1 VYVVTLTCLDA
12 EDAASSAS
20 IAVTVDVDHH
30 DSFSSSSSS
39 RSGGVSASRDCGT
52 SAGRRGSEAEFFVVE
67 NMFNVTL
74 GPLRCGRPVFCRD
87 DKRCSLTVIGE
98 PRQRAFTGE

>member
-1 VYVVTLTCLDA
+1 MYVVTLTCVDA

-20 IAVTVDVDHH
+20 IAVTIDVDHH

-39 RSGGVSASRDCGT
+39 RSGVSASRDCSRT
-52 SAGRRGSEAEFFVVE
+52 AGRHGSEAEFFVVE

-74 GPLRCGRPVFCRD
+74 GPLRCRPAVFCRD

-98 PRQRAFTGE
+98 PSTSL